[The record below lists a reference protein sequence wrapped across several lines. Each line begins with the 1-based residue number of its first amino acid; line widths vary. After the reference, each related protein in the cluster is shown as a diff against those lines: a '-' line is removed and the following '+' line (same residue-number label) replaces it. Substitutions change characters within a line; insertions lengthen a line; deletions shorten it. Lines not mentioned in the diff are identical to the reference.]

1 MNKRLSLAFGVAS
14 CFLMMMMSLAACGR
28 STANSTSSRPTL
40 GMPANETLYVL
51 VGAAGG
57 QRLVSIR
64 AGGSGDGPM
73 TLPAGLVTQDHLRL
87 YVATSRGARTT
98 VTMLDTRSGATLRSF
113 TIDGSYATDAIGY
126 GGSTLSPDGHW
137 LALRQSAQMDGGQ
150 STIAVI
156 DTQTMKVAHT
166 IQLSGDFALDA
177 LSPDGSVLY
186 LLQNLHDAAHH
197 YYVRAYDL
205 GVGKLL
211 PQIIVD
217 KSEIDH
223 PQMRGSAIARR
234 VANDGAAAFTLYV
247 DPLRNTAFVHVLPL
261 SSTGNI
267 LPFARCVDDLP
278 ASTSADV
285 LRGYTLVLSA
295 DGATLFAVNAALGVA
310 SRITVVDGGVLN
322 AHVVAASHF
331 EPMGA
336 LDGDYGAEGI
346 FSNGAALSPDG
357 ATLYVAGARG
367 LQIIRTSDM
376 KPIATYLPGHTLTG
390 VALSAS
396 GTLLYVTDVHDG
408 VLLLSSDGTQSKHVT
423 IPNGLAPRSIAWV
436 GK

>member
-1 MNKRLSLAFGVAS
+1 MNKRVYLAFGVAS
-14 CFLMMMMSLAACGR
+14 CFLMLLMPLAACGL

-40 GMPANETLYVL
+40 DMPANETLYVL
-51 VGAAGG
+51 AGAAGG
-57 QRLVSIR
+57 QRLVAIR
-64 AGGSGDGPM
+64 PGGEAM
-73 TLPAGLVTQDHLRL
+73 TLPAGLVTQDHLRM
-87 YVATSRGARTT
+87 YVATAEGGHTT
-98 VTMLDTRSGATLRSF
+98 VTMLDTRSGATLHSF
-113 TIDGSYATDAIGY
+113 TIDGSYATDPIGY
-126 GGSTLSPDGHW
+126 GASTLSPDGRW
-137 LALRQSAQMDGGQ
+137 LALRQTNPMGGGQ
-150 STIAVI
+150 STIAVV
-156 DTQTMKVAHT
+156 DTQAMKVART
-166 IQLSGDFALDA
+166 IHLSGDFALDA

-223 PQMRGSAIARR
+223 PQMRGSAVARR
-234 VANDGAAAFTLYV
+234 VGNDGAAAFTLYV

-278 ASTSADV
+278 ASPSADM

-295 DGATLFAVNAALGVA
+295 DGSTLFAVNAALGVA

-331 EPMGA
+331 EPMGV
-336 LDGDYGAEGI
+336 LGGDYGAEGI
-346 FSNGAALSPDG
+346 LSNGAALSPDG
-357 ATLYVAGARG
+357 ASLYVAGAHG
-367 LQIIRTSDM
+367 LQVIRTSDM
-376 KPIATYLPGHTLTG
+376 KPIALYVPGHMLTG
-390 VALSAS
+390 VALSPR
-396 GTLLYVTDVHDG
+396 GDLLYVTDVRNG
-408 VLLLSSDGTQSKHVT
+408 VLLLSSDGTQSKHVA
-423 IPNGLAPRSIAWV
+423 IPTGLAPRSIAWV

>member
-1 MNKRLSLAFGVAS
+1 MNKRLSLAFGVAA
-14 CFLMMMMSLAACGR
+14 CFLMVMMSLAACGL

-40 GMPANETLYVL
+40 AMPANETLYVL

-57 QRLVSIR
+57 QRLVAIR
-64 AGGSGDGPM
+64 PDGDTM
-73 TLPAGLVTQDHLRL
+73 TLPAGLVTQDYLHL

-98 VTMLDTRSGATLRSF
+98 VTMLDTQSGATLRSF
-113 TIDGSYATDAIGY
+113 TIDGGYATDAIGY
-126 GGSTLSPDGHW
+126 GASTLSPDGHW
-137 LALRQSAQMDGGQ
+137 LALRLMAQMGGGQ
-150 STIAVI
+150 STIAVV
-156 DTQTMKVAHT
+156 DTQAMKVART
-166 IQLSGDFALDA
+166 IQLGGDFALDA

-205 GVGKLL
+205 SVGKLL

-223 PQMRGSAIARR
+223 PQMRGSAVARR
-234 VANDGAAAFTLYV
+234 VDNDGAAAFTLYV

-267 LPFARCVDDLP
+267 LPFARCVDNLP

-295 DGATLFAVNAALGVA
+295 DGSTLFAVNAALGVA
-310 SRITVVDGGVLN
+310 SKITVVDGGVLN
-322 AHVVAASHF
+322 AHVVGSSQF

-336 LDGDYGAEGI
+336 LSGDYGAEGI
-346 FSNGAALSPDG
+346 LSNGAALSSDG

-367 LQIIRTSDM
+367 LQVIRTSDM
-376 KPIATYLPGHTLTG
+376 KPIALYVPGHTLSG
-390 VALSAS
+390 VALSAR
-396 GTLLYVTDVHDG
+396 GNLLYVTDAQDG
-408 VLLLSSDGTQSKHVT
+408 VLLLSSDGTQLNQVAMPH
-423 IPNGLAPRSIAWV
+423 GLAPRGIAWV
-436 GK
+436 GE